1 MSRKDRSYRRLPT
14 VSNARAS
21 SAHSARRRLE
31 RTATPRRI
39 DATVA
44 PGTLAMRTRVRAVLL
59 IFFLGWGL
67 LLVRAGYLT
76 VGADERLSNRLTG
89 QHERVVSVAPK
100 RGSIVDRLGRPLAVS
115 IELESVYADPGM
127 VDDPAGAAELLAPVL
142 GIEREALLARLTREG
157 TRFVWLARQL
167 EEHVADAV
175 RELDL
180 PGVRLT
186 EESDRKYPGG
196 PLAASILGFT
206 GTEGVG
212 LEGLE
217 ARFDE
222 VLTGEKFEY
231 KTIRDR
237 LGRATTHGGVLAR
250 RSTEGNTLVLT
261 IDHSIQHRAEVE
273 LASAI
278 DKYDAN
284 AGWAVVMEADTG
296 AVLAMASLPSFD
308 PNAFRGVDPS
318 TYRHRALEEIFEPG
332 STLKPFVV
340 AEALEL
346 GLATSEESIFCENGL
361 YRLGRNV
368 VHDHV
373 PHGYL
378 SVEEIL
384 EVSSNIG
391 LAKLGERMGPEKLEA
406 MYRRYGFA
414 SKTPI
419 ELRDEAGILRP
430 SSSWSRIGFATHT
443 FGQGMAVTGIQQA
456 MAFSA
461 LVNGGMEVRPHLVKE
476 IRDRHENTQP
486 LARNMEPL
494 KRVLSEKTSTEI
506 RRIMGGVVEEGGTAP
521 IAKLAEYSSGGKTG
535 TAQKVKDG
543 RYAKGLYV
551 SSFIGFAPL
560 DKPKVVTLVVL
571 DEPKKKWYG
580 GTVAGPVFREVT
592 THALRELGVVPD
604 LEKKEAEAAA
614 RAAAEGLLDSEDA
627 PKTKKKKKVLAA
639 TRLKQTAQSFT
650 DRDNNPLPVLAA
662 ADAGWTMPDLSGR
675 PLRDVVKIFGAS
687 GVDLKMEGFG
697 LVTRQ
702 KPSAGA
708 LLMPDDTVTIAL
720 STNGRGGLGR

>member
-1 MSRKDRSYRRLPT
+1 MGPRS
-14 VSNARAS
+14 
-21 SAHSARRRLE
+21 
-31 RTATPRRI
+31 
-39 DATVA
+39 
-44 PGTLAMRTRVRAVLL
+44 
-59 IFFLGWGL
+59 
-67 LLVRAGYLT
+67 
-76 VGADERLSNRLTG
+76 
-89 QHERVVSVAPK
+89 
-100 RGSIVDRLGRPLAVS
+100 
-115 IELESVYADPGM
+115 
-127 VDDPAGAAELLAPVL
+127 
-142 GIEREALLARLTREG
+142 
-157 TRFVWLARQL
+157 
-167 EEHVADAV
+167 
-175 RELDL
+175 LD
-180 PGVRLT
+180 
-186 EESDRKYPGG
+186 
-196 PLAASILGFT
+196 LGFT

-212 LEGLE
+212 RG
-217 ARFDE
+217 ARGSFRRSPDRRE
-222 VLTGEKFEY
+222 VRIQ
-231 KTIRDR
+231 TIRDR

-340 AEALEL
+340 A
-346 GLATSEESIFCENGL
+346 GPSSGWRPPKVIFSRTNH
-361 YRLGRNV
+361 RLGRNV

-476 IRDRHENTQP
+476 IR
-486 LARNMEPL
+486 
-494 KRVLSEKTSTEI
+494 
-506 RRIMGGVVEEGGTAP
+506 
-521 IAKLAEYSSGGKTG
+521 IAMRTRS
-535 TAQKVKDG
+535 
-543 RYAKGLYV
+543 R
-551 SSFIGFAPL
+551 
-560 DKPKVVTLVVL
+560 
-571 DEPKKKWYG
+571 W
-580 GTVAGPVFREVT
+580 
-592 THALRELGVVPD
+592 
-604 LEKKEAEAAA
+604 
-614 RAAAEGLLDSEDA
+614 RATWS
-627 PKTKKKKKVLAA
+627 
-639 TRLKQTAQSFT
+639 R
-650 DRDNNPLPVLAA
+650 
-662 ADAGWTMPDLSGR
+662 
-675 PLRDVVKIFGAS
+675 
-687 GVDLKMEGFG
+687 
-697 LVTRQ
+697 
-702 KPSAGA
+702 
-708 LLMPDDTVTIAL
+708 
-720 STNGRGGLGR
+720 